1 MDVVTVAASRIV
13 ISHTGRDRAWA
24 EWARWHLQ
32 SAGYATELD
41 SVDWAPGT
49 NFVEAMHQALSRRNP
64 LLVLLST
71 AYLDPE
77 KFTTDEWTARLAQ
90 RRQDPAA
97 KLIPLRIENVDLRD
111 GLWAPI
117 VVSDVFDLTPEQ
129 AVRSLLGA
137 VRQVVDPPA
146 AGAGVIVAPPYPG
159 ARTAVVEPGPRP
171 PGSLPSVWNPA
182 RRNLAFTGRDSML
195 NRLHDT
201 LCAGNRAAVQA
212 LHGMGGV
219 GKTQLALEYAHRFAG
234 EYDVVW
240 WIPAEQSE
248 LIGDHLASLAAK
260 VGLVTSDTTTPAA
273 VEALREYLR
282 GRPRWLLVFDNAE
295 ERDDLT
301 AWLPDGPGHLII
313 TSRSPAWT
321 GVAQPVDVDV
331 FARDESVALLHTHLP
346 NLDDRDAD
354 RLADALG
361 DLPLAVGQAADLLAE
376 TRISVDAYLTE
387 LREHAADLLRDGRPP
402 AGYPLPL
409 AAAVTVAARRLS
421 EDDAAAG
428 QLLALYARLGP
439 EPIPDDLF
447 LTRPALLRRPLA
459 RVARRPVAFA
469 RTVAQLGRYGLAR
482 LTDEGPLLHRLTQAI
497 LRDTDPDPDA
507 HRRTV
512 EQLLIAARPDD
523 PATPA
528 WWPRWT
534 QLLPHVLAADPATT
548 GNPHLRWTADAAVW
562 HLLARGDARTA
573 LPLAEHLHTAW
584 TSRHGPDDET
594 TLAITHTLASIYGQL
609 GRYQSA
615 RDLDED
621 TLNRRRRLH
630 GYDHPNTLGSANN
643 LADGLRELGEYE
655 RARELDEDTLARR
668 RRLLGEDHPFT
679 LSSAGNFALDLREL
693 GEHDRAREMHEKT
706 RARARRVLGDDHPN
720 TLSLTNDLAGDLRA
734 LGEFGRA
741 RQLDEENL
749 GRRRRVLGDDHPET
763 LGSANALAADLR
775 ALGEFGRARE
785 LDEDNV
791 VRLRRVLGDDHPDTV
806 ESVGNLVSDLVAL
819 GEHAE
824 ADRLRREISSRRSAG
839 RPATA

>member
-1 MDVVTVAASRIV
+1 MTAAASRIV
-13 ISHTGRDRAWA
+13 ISHAGRDRAWA

-41 SVDWAPGT
+41 SADWAPGT
-49 NFVEAMHQALSRRNP
+49 NFVEAMHNALSRQNP
-64 LLVLLST
+64 MLVLLST
-71 AYLDPE
+71 AYLDPD

-90 RRQDPAA
+90 RRKDPEA
-97 KLIPLRIENVDLRD
+97 KLIPVRIENVDLRD

-117 VVSDVFDLTPEQ
+117 VVSDVYDLAPEQ
-129 AVRSLLGA
+129 AVRMLLTA

-146 AGAGVIVAPPYPG
+146 AGAGATGVPPYPG
-159 ARTAVVEPGPRP
+159 ARTSVAEAGPRP
-171 PGSLPSVWNPA
+171 PGSLPTVWNLA

-212 LHGMGGV
+212 LYGMGGV

-234 EYDVVW
+234 EYDLVW

-260 VGLVTSDTTTPAA
+260 VGLVTEDTTTPAA
-273 VEALREYLR
+273 VEALREHLR
-282 GRPRWLLVFDNAE
+282 VRPRWLLVFDNAE

-331 FARDESVALLHTHLP
+331 FVRDESVALLHTHLP
-346 NLDDRDAD
+346 SLDDRDAD

-376 TRISVDAYLTE
+376 TRISVDAYLHE

-409 AAAVTVAARRLS
+409 AAAVTVAAHRLS
-421 EDDAAAG
+421 DDDAAAG
-428 QLLALYARLGP
+428 ELLALYAHLGP

-447 LTRPALLRRPLA
+447 LARPALLRKPLA

-482 LTDEGPLLHRLTQAI
+482 LTDDGPLLHRLTQAI
-497 LRDTDPDPDA
+497 LRDTDPDSDA

-512 EQLLIAARPDD
+512 EQLLISARPDD

-534 QLLPHVLAADPATT
+534 QLLPHILAADPATT
-548 GNPHLRWTADAAVW
+548 GNLHLRWTADAAVW

-573 LPLAEHLHTAW
+573 LPLAEHLHAAW
-584 TSRHGPDDET
+584 TGRHGPDDDT

-609 GRYQSA
+609 GRYESA
-615 RDLDED
+615 RHLDED

-668 RRLLGEDHPFT
+668 MRLLGEDHPFT
-679 LSSAGNFALDLREL
+679 LSSAGNFAVDLREL
-693 GEHDRAREMHEKT
+693 GEHERARDLHEKT
-706 RARARRVLGDDHPN
+706 LARARRVLGDDHPN
-720 TLSLTNDLAGDLRA
+720 TLSLANDLAGDLRA
-734 LGEFGRA
+734 VGEFEWA
-741 RQLDEENL
+741 RQLDSANL
-749 GRRRRVLGDDHPET
+749 ERRRRVLGVDHPDT
-763 LGSANALAADLR
+763 LASASALAADLR
-775 ALGEFGRARE
+775 GLGKFARARE
-785 LDEDNV
+785 VDEDNLA
-791 VRLRRVLGDDHPDTV
+791 RLRRVLGDEHPDTV
-806 ESVGNLVSDLVAL
+806 ESVGNLVTDLVAL
-819 GEHAE
+819 GEEAE
-824 ADRLRREISSRRSAG
+824 ADRLRCAERST
-839 RPATA
+839 TA